1 MPPIKKF
8 EIVLLKKREKKGGNI
23 ANLAVETAQITIK
36 PGALRHLII
45 MISQFTVIIKSLVR
59 KVKKRTQ
66 SFILEIV
73 LLIREKKGDY

>member
-8 EIVLLKKREKKGGNI
+8 EIVLLKKERKKGGNI

-36 PGALRHLII
+36 PGAPRHLLI